1 MAIKEYIRKQI
12 KEQDLRNLQEVQYI
26 IALYFENKISLPKWL
41 EYKVQR
47 LSQRYNLKPTEILA
61 SALINKTA
69 AINLMKKA
77 NRQNIAEKLQFKYLR
92 EIRGISI
99 KGLPSNGVGS
109 IRLQNGKFILDSFR
123 APLGATKTIDAIYKN
138 DLIMFKYIEESGG
151 AQDNQINTIIHFL
164 KEARLVLNKHKT
176 RYNFVA
182 IVDGDYIESKL
193 NELYKFTDKNISV
206 YTSDN
211 YRSKNKYLKFG
222 G

>member
-1 MAIKEYIRKQI
+1 
-12 KEQDLRNLQEVQYI
+12 
-26 IALYFENKISLPKWL
+26 
-41 EYKVQR
+41 
-47 LSQRYNLKPTEILA
+47 
-61 SALINKTA
+61 
-69 AINLMKKA
+69 
-77 NRQNIAEKLQFKYLR
+77 
-92 EIRGISI
+92 
-99 KGLPSNGVGS
+99 
-109 IRLQNGKFILDSFR
+109 
-123 APLGATKTIDAIYKN
+123 
-138 DLIMFKYIEESGG
+138 MFKYIEESGG